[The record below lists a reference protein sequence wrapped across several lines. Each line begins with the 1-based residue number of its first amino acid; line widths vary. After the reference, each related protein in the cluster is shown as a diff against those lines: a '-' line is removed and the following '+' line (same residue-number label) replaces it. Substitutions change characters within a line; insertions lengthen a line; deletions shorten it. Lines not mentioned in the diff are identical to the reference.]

1 MAKLKLL
8 LALFI
13 TATFALACGE
23 VGDSKEKAS
32 SSSVSSSSQ
41 ITQTNILE
49 AVQEEGKYTTKDSVA
64 AYIHKFKKLPSNYV
78 NKSTGQTLYET
89 ETGKAFSNWNF
100 NPQQVLGVMI
110 SRDDFLSYTS

>member
-8 LALFI
+8 LAFFI
-13 TATFALACGE
+13 TATLSLACEE
-23 VGDSKEKAS
+23 VGNSKQNAS
-32 SSSVSSSSQ
+32 SLQ
-41 ITQTNILE
+41 IMQTNILE